1 MNPAND
7 WKWKLALG
15 AFALFAGFVWF
26 WPPPAP
32 PPPAPPP
39 ASVEVEESDAF
50 PTDDLLYYTVQE
62 GDTAHGIAHLF
73 VIDESLLR
81 RVNQI
86 PPGDDFKP
94 GTRIRIPPQTP

>member
-1 MNPAND
+1 MNPSND
-7 WKWKLALG
+7 WKWRLALG

-50 PTDDLLYYTVQE
+50 PTDDMLY
-62 GDTAHGIAHLF
+62 
-73 VIDESLLR
+73 
-81 RVNQI
+81 
-86 PPGDDFKP
+86 
-94 GTRIRIPPQTP
+94 